1 MMTQTIIT
9 ETSSSSPYGNWGRG
23 GASRRCDPNMTVVL
37 LPRRAGRDLRADAR
51 LAVGIFPSASSLSPS
66 WSSSMEGWGR
76 SYLLRSHILL
86 V

>member
-1 MMTQTIIT
+1 MMTQTKIT
-9 ETSSSSPYGNWGRG
+9 ETSPSSPYGNWGRG
-23 GASRRCDPNMTVVL
+23 GARRRCDPNMMVVL

-66 WSSSMEGWGR
+66 WSSSMDEWGR
-76 SYLLRSHILL
+76 SYLLWSHILL